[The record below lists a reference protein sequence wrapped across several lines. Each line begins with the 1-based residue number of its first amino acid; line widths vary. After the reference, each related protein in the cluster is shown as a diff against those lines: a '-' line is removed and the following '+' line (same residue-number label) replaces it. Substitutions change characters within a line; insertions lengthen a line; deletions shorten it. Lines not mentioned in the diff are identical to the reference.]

1 MRSPYRS
8 PNFPTHSR
16 PPGARLFGGVVKFCF
31 IVGLILVAAWL
42 YFETTVRSKLAAKIE
57 QRLNQTLA
65 DSGLRVSVK
74 QAQFF
79 EGEGVALNNLAVSSR
94 SARFDSLPAARAT
107 TNQDPTPLVEFYDA
121 FVHLPVSMTDMVLG
135 QIAPE
140 RIDIRRARLNLVRE
154 NDGQWELARF
164 ISAFKPQPSARPI
177 PVSIKDSEIQIVDNT
192 RQPPLIH
199 RLTDVQ
205 VDFQNLI
212 RQGRELTQ
220 VIFRCVGSE
229 VGGFEITVIADVRSG
244 DFDIHFSTRDL
255 RMSPALF
262 ALLPESISHNLAPIK
277 ALTGTLET
285 EGRVTGNLNESFPKF
300 IATGTLKD
308 FAVDDARLP
317 APLTRGSASFLLSD
331 TEVNVTNA
339 GGQMGDGIFR
349 VNYQQKGLFERSKWN
364 LSGVAKQLEF
374 HHVIALSHLFPKG
387 CDRFCKDFSPQGQC
401 DIEFKLGHNGDS
413 KFRQLSADLRDTSFR
428 FVKFPYYV
436 DQCEGRVELLDD
448 VMTVDLKS
456 MSTAAPMTLK
466 GNITNPGVEATYHL
480 DIAVPGQVP
489 IDEKLL
495 KALDA
500 IPPLSRVVRAFR
512 PTGQVGGTGTV
523 IKRLP
528 HGEVDKYF
536 DVDLKNVDIRHENFA
551 YPIRN
556 INGMISAANLD
567 FSFRDLS
574 GVNGNGSITSAGQWN
589 PRQGLI
595 SNFVCQNVNLD
606 DQLKHALSPELQEIW
621 NGFRPRGTVAAM
633 KVNMTMPIGHKS
645 VNVVLDA
652 DLQDPGRGKSN
663 VSIFPHWFPYEINH
677 LGGKVLIGDGQISAR
692 AINGNHDRT
701 WLSCEGTGRY
711 SQESWSVT
719 LGKLL
724 ATSVS
729 VDEDLLAALP
739 TSLSPPVR
747 QMKYE
752 GLLNVQGEITVAGVH
767 QNVSVSDRHKP
778 YADANYFLTDPTMAW
793 DLKFAMNNAKMLVGL
808 PLESVF
814 GEVHLQGIYDGK
826 RAECTGN
833 LGIDSLSIYGAQV
846 TDVKGPIWMDND
858 RVSAGTLVNPHGQ
871 TVTGGNAQTK
881 QSLTGTLYGGLA
893 KLDATMANDSGGEFY
908 IQTTMAD
915 GNIKEACL
923 DFAPSVKQ
931 VQGRGFVA
939 MRMGGNYDDYH
950 SYRGTGTVQL
960 RDAKIYELP
969 AMLTLLKTLNVGR
982 TDRTAFDSS
991 NINFLVNGTDIDFER
1006 IELVGDA
1013 ISLIGNGRMNLDQDL
1028 DLNFYSIVGRNRI
1041 RIPLLNELYHAGSQQ
1056 IMWISV
1062 DGTLSDPKMSREVLP
1077 QLNDSIRQL
1086 FQAPQRSNGLQGG
1099 VNRTAGFQQPA
1110 GAGFFR

>member
-8 PNFPTHSR
+8 PNFRTHSR
-16 PPGARLFGGVVKFCF
+16 PPGTRLFGGVVKFCF
-31 IVGLILVAAWL
+31 TIGLILVAAWL
-42 YFETTVRSKLAAKIE
+42 YLETTVRSKLAGKIE
-57 QRLNQTLA
+57 QHLNQTLA
-65 DSGLRVSVK
+65 DSGLHVSVK

-79 EGEGVALNNLAVSSR
+79 EGKGVALNNLAVSSTFAGLPSGR
-94 SARFDSLPAARAT
+94 NGRMTGDQDSP
-107 TNQDPTPLVEFYDA
+107 PLIEFYDA
-121 FVHLPVSMTDMVLG
+121 FVHLPVCMTDMVMGKCNPKRL
-135 QIAPE
+135 
-140 RIDIRRARLNLVRE
+140 DIRRARLNLVRE
-154 NDGQWELARF
+154 NDGQWELAKF
-164 ISAFKPQPSARPI
+164 ISAFKPQSGSRPI
-177 PVSIKDSEIQIVDNT
+177 PVSIKDSEIRIVDNT
-192 RQPPLIH
+192 CQPPQVH

-205 VDFQNLI
+205 ADFQNLV

-220 VIFRCVGSE
+220 VIFRCAGSE
-229 VGGFEITVIADVRSG
+229 VGGFEVAVVADIRSG
-244 DFDIHFSTRDL
+244 DFDVHFNTRGL

-262 ALLPESISHNLAPIK
+262 ALLPESISSQVAPIK

-285 EGRVTGNLNESFPKF
+285 EGRAMGNLYDSVPQF
-300 IATGTLKD
+300 IATGTVSD
-308 FAVDDARLP
+308 FAIDDARLP
-317 APLTRGSASFLLSD
+317 APLTRASASFLLSD
-331 TEVNVTNA
+331 AEIRVTNA
-339 GGQMGDGIFR
+339 GGRLGDGTFR
-349 VNYQQKGLFERSKWN
+349 LNYQQNGLFEPKTWK
-364 LSGVAKQLEF
+364 LSGIAKRLKF
-374 HHVIALSHLFPKG
+374 DHVTALSHSFPAG
-387 CDRFCKDFSPQGQC
+387 CNRFCKDFSPQGQC
-401 DIEFKLGHNGDS
+401 DIDFSIGHNGNS
-413 KFRQLSADLRDTSFR
+413 KFRQLNADLRDTSFR
-428 FVKFPYYV
+428 FVKFPYFV

-448 VMTVDLKS
+448 VMTLDLKS
-456 MSTAAPMTLK
+456 MATAVPMTLK
-466 GNITNPGVEATYHL
+466 GNITNPGIDATYHL
-480 DIAVPGQVP
+480 DISVPGQVP

-500 IPPLSRVVRAFR
+500 IPPLARVVRAFR

-528 HGEVDKYF
+528 RGNVDKYF
-536 DVDLKNVDIRHENFA
+536 DVDLKSVDIRHEHFA
-551 YPIRN
+551 FPIRN
-556 INGMISAANLD
+556 ITGTVSAANLD
-567 FSFRDLS
+567 FTFRDLA
-574 GVNGNGSITSAGQWN
+574 GINGNATITSAGQWN
-589 PRQGLI
+589 PREGL
-595 SNFVCQNVNLD
+595 SSSFVCQNVNLD

-621 NGFRPRGTVAAM
+621 NGFRPRGTVAGM

-677 LGGKVLIGDGQISAR
+677 LGGRVLIGDGRISAQG
-692 AINGNHDRT
+692 INGNHDRT

-711 SQESWSVT
+711 SEDSWSVT

-729 VDEDLLAALP
+729 VDEDLLTALP
-739 TSLSPPVR
+739 ASLAPPVR

-767 QNVSVSDRHKP
+767 QNPPLSNQNNL

-793 DLKFAMNNAKMLVGL
+793 DLNFAMNNAKMLVGL

-814 GEVHLQGIYDGK
+814 GEVRLQGIYDGK
-826 RAECTGN
+826 RAECAGN
-833 LGIDSLSIYGAQV
+833 LAIDSLSIYGAQI

-858 RVSAGTLVNPHGQ
+858 LVSAGTLVNSQAQ
-871 TVTGGNAQTK
+871 TMIGGNTQAK
-881 QSLTGTLYGGLA
+881 QSLTGIVYGGLA
-893 KLDATMANDSGGEFY
+893 KLDATMANDSRGEFY

-931 VQGRGFVA
+931 VQGHGFVA

-950 SYRGTGTVQL
+950 SYKGAGTVQL

-969 AMLTLLKTLNVGR
+969 AMLALLKMLNVGR

-991 NINFLVNGTDIDFER
+991 NINFLINGTDIDFER

-1028 DLNFYSIVGRNRI
+1028 DLNFYSIMGRNRI
-1041 RIPLLNELYHAGSQQ
+1041 RVPLLNELYHAGSQQ

-1062 DGTLSDPKMSREVLP
+1062 DGTLDNPKMSREVLP

-1086 FQAPQRSNGLQGG
+1086 FQAPERSNGFYNGT
-1099 VNRTAGFQQPA
+1099 NRTAGLRSPV
-1110 GAGFFR
+1110 GGGLFR